1 MSSSVKSKFSF
12 SVLKDQ
18 AYISFVNDRNDENRD
33 MFDKNWSHYP
43 ILYRLLNFMESRGF
57 EVGRDPRIQ
66 EHYKSINKDYWYGRK
81 GDLEFKAHRYP
92 RGFELEFFQN
102 INYKNKNGGCY
113 DFDKFEKMPYII
125 KLMFINE
132 TNKIANFLEGLG
144 VENNSKPDYRLAEDK
159 IKQDFVESWHHP
171 QKDMNFNLSDLD
183 GTTVEQSYNNTD
195 RDKKT
200 VFNGQIKYFR
210 DRFDGRLRRGKVY
223 HNINNMWWVIL
234 NKDKY
239 TNIASFELFD
249 ATESDFKARRVVR
262 DARPR
267 FKYAVITSQYGYS
280 YHSFICKFDVKTF
293 MESAKNMAR
302 ELIAYV
308 ADDGRKIDDDSL
320 GDLTYWKK
328 NTIRSSY
335 NVNAAG
341 DIYFRNCDTL
351 EQAKEIVQGWDKQAK
366 SVKGTFRRKGMSE
379 AIRKHH
385 NVKKIKAIIEKYFEI
400 VSMEVANEK

>member
-1 MSSSVKSKFSF
+1 MNDKQKCKYSF
-12 SVLKDQ
+12 RVNKEYAS
-18 AYISFVNDRNDENRD
+18 ISFENDNDEKRD
-33 MFDKNWSHYP
+33 MFYGKWSHYP
-43 ILYRLLNFMESRGF
+43 ILHKVLNFMQSRGF

-66 EHYKSINKDYWYGRK
+66 EQFKCLNKHHWYGRK
-81 GDLEFKAHRYP
+81 GDLEFKAERYP
-92 RGFELEFFQN
+92 RGFKLEFFQN

-113 DFDKFEKMPYII
+113 DFDKFQKMPYII

-132 TNKIANFLEGLG
+132 TNKITNFLEGLG
-144 VENNSKPDYRLAEDK
+144 ILNETQPEYKLAED
-159 IKQDFVESWHHP
+159 IVKQQYVESWHHP
-171 QKDMNFNLSDLD
+171 QEDMNFRLSDLD
-183 GTTVEQSYNNTD
+183 GLTADQSYNNTD

-200 VFNGQIKYFR
+200 IFNGQIKYFR
-210 DRFDGRLRRGKVY
+210 ERDGRLRRGKVY

-234 NKDKY
+234 DKNKY
-239 TNIASFELFD
+239 TNVASFQLFD
-249 ATESDFKARRVVR
+249 ATEAEFKARRVVK
-262 DARPR
+262 DERPR

-293 MESAKNMAR
+293 LENAKNMAR

-328 NTIRSSY
+328 KTIKAYY

-351 EQAKEIVQGWDKQAK
+351 EEAKDIVQKWDKQAK
-366 SVKGTFRRKGMSE
+366 SVKGTFRRKGMAE

-385 NVKKIKAIIEKYFEI
+385 NVNKIKAIIEKYFEI
-400 VSMEVANEK
+400 VQEVENEQIN